1 MDDLVTIARIRKA
14 HGIKGEVL
22 ADILTFD
29 PSRFGQLSNVTLRGD
44 SDTREYHI
52 ENWRIAAQ
60 GILLKF
66 KEVADRTAA
75 ELLRGY
81 EVCISESERIP
92 LEDSE
97 AYLDELIGMKV
108 LDADTSELL
117 GEIEDVHS
125 YPAGA
130 AYDIRMLDGS
140 IHSVTTTG
148 NEVVSLSKSDRTIR
162 VRLLEEY

>member
-29 PSRFGQLSNVTLRGD
+29 PTRFGRLESVTLRRD
-44 SDTREYHI
+44 SDTRDYHI
-52 ENWRIAAQ
+52 EKWRIAAQ
-60 GILLKF
+60 GVLLKF
-66 KEVADRTAA
+66 KEVADRNAA

-81 EVCISESERIP
+81 EVLVPESERLP
-92 LEDSE
+92 LQDSE
-97 AYLDELIGMKV
+97 AYLDEVIGMKV
-108 LDADTSELL
+108 IDADTGELL
-117 GEIEDVHS
+117 GEVEEVHS

-130 AYDIRMLDGS
+130 AYDIRMLDGRLHS
-140 IHSVTTTG
+140 ISTTG
-148 NEVVSLSKSDRTIR
+148 NEVVSLSRSDRTVR